1 MSSPGMIIRMSS
13 WSASGRFDGALLR
26 VIRFTLLVSGS
37 SSAVERQLPKL
48 DVAGSIPVSRS
59 ILQFPGGQ
67 SGLVLGLGFQP
78 PRGHLCIRHCGQ
90 IGEYSWLCC
99 RFDPGP
105 FDLELEAQTRCFK
118 SNKMIS
124 QTKRRYLT
132 SIS

>member
-1 MSSPGMIIRMSS
+1 MSSRGMIIRMSS
-13 WSASGRFDGALLR
+13 WSASGRFDGALFR
-26 VIRFTLLVSGS
+26 VTRFTLLVSGS

-78 PRGHLCIRHCGQ
+78 LDGICGFG
-90 IGEYSWLCC
+90 IVAKFGEYSWICC

-105 FDLELEAQTRCFK
+105 FDLQLEAQTRCFK

-124 QTKRRYLT
+124 QTK
-132 SIS
+132 